1 MSLPSRKGC
10 FLTSAGRAPGKAA
23 FLLLN
28 VFLLTQW
35 VAQFS
40 EGPAITFLGG
50 LLLRNTELCQMH
62 QPTKRLFRHYFGGK
76 MHTWLQK
83 SGSY

>member
-23 FLLLN
+23 FILLN
-28 VFLLTQW
+28 VFLSSQW

-50 LLLRNTELCQMH
+50 L
-62 QPTKRLFRHYFGGK
+62 
-76 MHTWLQK
+76 
-83 SGSY
+83 